1 MIALD
6 LEEIDESAFWLEY
19 ITDEQIM
26 KEKIVTPLFDESQE
40 FNINLFGIK
49 KDNED
54 EQLSIF

>member
-1 MIALD
+1 MNPH
-6 LEEIDESAFWLEY
+6 SGWN

-26 KEKIVTPLFDESQE
+26 KEKIVTTLFDEFQE